1 MSGAT
6 YREVQVKGALNA
18 VKGMPFE
25 WSLNPFL
32 GCVHACSYCF
42 ARAYHAR
49 YRERN
54 VGTDFDRDIEVRVNI
69 ADVLRHE
76 LRQPREGSLAIG
88 TATDPYQ
95 PIEGKYRL
103 TRRCLE
109 ALVERPLS
117 TSIITKGPLIV
128 RDIDVL
134 SELDRKADLTIYF
147 SVPCVDEDVV
157 RRTDPG
163 TAPARQRLRALARL
177 REAGLD
183 AAVLCM
189 PVLPGISDSEESLDR
204 AARAAS
210 SEMSS
215 SSTRRTPPAVAAMA
229 RSETHHGTRIPRS
242 RSRDSAPG
250 PARSRAQATAMFVA
264 GSSAP
269 PWLTQMGL
277 SPWPFRHATIIG
289 AVATIGPS
297 GKRSP
302 SAVSAPPVI
311 SPAPATSAHLS
322 TGRMPRPS

>member
-210 SEMSS
+210 EAGA
-215 SSTRRTPPAVAAMA
+215 TAFRHRPLKIDAEIRDYYFEFLA
-229 RSETHHGTRIPRS
+229 REFPTLLPRY
-242 RSRDSAPG
+242 SALYAG
-250 PARSRAQATAMFVA
+250 GNHPARDYERELEERVARVNRAYEFRER
-264 GSSAP
+264 P
-269 PWLTQMGL
+269 PRAREPDARARQLELTM
-277 SPWPFRHATIIG
+277 
-289 AVATIGPS
+289 
-297 GKRSP
+297 
-302 SAVSAPPVI
+302 
-311 SPAPATSAHLS
+311 
-322 TGRMPRPS
+322 

>member
-1 MSGAT
+1 MSLAT

-134 SELDRKADLTIYF
+134 SELDRKAELTIYF

-210 SEMSS
+210 EAGA
-215 SSTRRTPPAVAAMA
+215 TAFRHRPLKIDAEIRDYYFEFLA
-229 RSETHHGTRIPRS
+229 REFPTLLPRY
-242 RSRDSAPG
+242 SALYAG
-250 PARSRAQATAMFVA
+250 GNHPARDYERELEERVARVSRAYEFRER
-264 GSSAP
+264 P
-269 PWLTQMGL
+269 PRAREPDARARQLELTM
-277 SPWPFRHATIIG
+277 
-289 AVATIGPS
+289 
-297 GKRSP
+297 
-302 SAVSAPPVI
+302 
-311 SPAPATSAHLS
+311 
-322 TGRMPRPS
+322 